1 MQMNLYNQDD
11 SGDGDINND
20 NDTDDDDDDDVNIM
34 EASSI
39 LHHHIYSNK
48 LF

>member
-20 NDTDDDDDDDVNIM
+20 NDTDDDDDDVNIM

-39 LHHHIYSNK
+39 LHHHIYLNK